1 MTAKPVEVFPVGVH
15 LLEEL
20 EAWGWSQAEFAE
32 IIDRPAQVI
41 SEIIAGKK
49 EITRESAA
57 QIAAAM
63 NRSPGYWLRLQDE
76 YHLWR
81 QEQDDAMRQ
90 QLDDVRIRA
99 LLNQRAP
106 LSVLRKRGIISA
118 TTLHDQ
124 ADQLCELLEIDSL
137 EETPALPMAARRSNV
152 AESVSPV
159 QVAWLACV
167 RRLAKS
173 QVVAPY
179 SDRALRVLAERMSR
193 EMRDPAAFV
202 DLPSSLAGVGVRL
215 VYVEA
220 FPGSKIDGASF
231 EMNGIPVI
239 GLSGRGHRLD
249 KVLFTLLHEVAHVA
263 LGHIDSGVILDEE
276 DLQGKTIEDEAN
288 RLAAEWVLPGA
299 LPQPPERPGHA
310 WLARAAGVLGVHPI
324 VVVGRLQKAG
334 VLSWRSA
341 LAKDAPSVIQ
351 YMQRW

>member
-41 SEIIAGKK
+41 SEIISGKK

-63 NRSPGYWLRLQDE
+63 NQSPGYWLRLQDE

-90 QLDDVRIRA
+90 QLDDVRLRA

-106 LSVLRKRGIISA
+106 LAVLRKRGIISA
-118 TTLHDQ
+118 TTLHGQ
-124 ADQLCELLEIDSL
+124 AEQLCELLEIDSL
-137 EETPALPMAARRSNV
+137 EETPTFSMAARRSNV
-152 AESVSPV
+152 AERVSPA
-159 QVAWLACV
+159 QLAWLACV
-167 RRLAKS
+167 RRQAKS
-173 QVVAPY
+173 RVVGSY
-179 SDRALRVLAERMSR
+179 SDRALRAFAECVSR
-193 EMRDPAAFV
+193 DVRDPAVFA
-202 DLPSSLAGVGVRL
+202 DLPSRLAEAGVCL
-215 VYVEA
+215 VYVET

-231 EMNGIPVI
+231 EMDGMPVI

-276 DLQGKTIEDEAN
+276 GMQEKIIEDEAN
-288 RLAAEWVLPGA
+288 GLAAEWVLPGA
-299 LPQPPERPGHA
+299 WPRPPERPGHA
-310 WLARAAGVLGVHPI
+310 WLAQAAGALGVHPI

-341 LAKDAPSVIQ
+341 LAKDAPMVVQ
-351 YMQRW
+351 HMQRW